1 MEDSIREDEPPSKYA
16 EKAIAL
22 LIDAEKIRDHRFRFT
37 EYRRILG
44 NLQLISY
51 QWGYQDG
58 VDDSCPQDS

>member
-16 EKAIAL
+16 EKALAL
-22 LIDAEKIRDHRFRFT
+22 LIDAEKIRDYHIRLT

-58 VDDSCPQDS
+58 VDDCCYQDS